1 MNAVYLRVLSY
12 IALPML
18 GALFAAMSNAVAGV
32 TYDAASQ
39 IVPINL
45 QTLVGSMVSGR
56 VVAAAIFATWGQ
68 K

>member
-18 GALFAAMSNAVAGV
+18 GALFAALSNVVAGV

-39 IVPINL
+39 IVTINL
-45 QTLVGSMVSGR
+45 QTLVGSMVSGG
-56 VVAAAIFATWGQ
+56 VVAAAIFAKWGQ